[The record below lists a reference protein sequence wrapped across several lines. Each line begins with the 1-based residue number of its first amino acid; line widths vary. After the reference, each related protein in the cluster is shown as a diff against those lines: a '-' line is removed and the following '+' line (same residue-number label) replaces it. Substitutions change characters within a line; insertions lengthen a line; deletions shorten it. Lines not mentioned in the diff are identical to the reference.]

1 PEVRTSLTDIRNLP
15 IDLPGGGHIL
25 LSDVADVL
33 LRPTPN
39 AIGRESNTRKIEV
52 GANVSGRALGAVVG
66 DIEDRLEQIE
76 FPLGYSYDLIGEL
89 AERRGAG
96 RGRAGGGVDARGRG
110 GGGGALCLSPPC
122 RWPWWAACW
131 PPTCSAAGSSPSARW
146 SASSPCWASSPATAS
161 CSSPTASTW
170 SGRRGSPSGR
180 GGCCAR
186 PRSGWPRS

>member
-89 AERRGAG
+89 AERQGGARGPGGARGARGGRGAG
-96 RGRAGGGVDARGRG
+96 
-110 GGGGALCLSPPC
+110 
-122 RWPWWAACW
+122 
-131 PPTCSAAGSSPSARW
+131 
-146 SASSPCWASSPATAS
+146 
-161 CSSPTASTW
+161 
-170 SGRRGSPSGR
+170 
-180 GGCCAR
+180 
-186 PRSGWPRS
+186 